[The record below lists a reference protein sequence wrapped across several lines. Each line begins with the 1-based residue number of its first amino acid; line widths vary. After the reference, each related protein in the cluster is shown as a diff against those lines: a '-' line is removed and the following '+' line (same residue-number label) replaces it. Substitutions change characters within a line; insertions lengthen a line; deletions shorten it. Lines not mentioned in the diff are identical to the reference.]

1 MWYQFLCEDGC
12 GNKNDQDC
20 DVRESVRGRHLV
32 RKYHISA
39 AFRVPQ
45 SKQRYAEDRRVALRR
60 VITVTTPRA
69 PLNND
74 PDGVKLEPDR
84 LPVLSGN
91 NTPPGKLFPGNFLS
105 GRVLI

>member
-1 MWYQFLCEDGC
+1 
-12 GNKNDQDC
+12 
-20 DVRESVRGRHLV
+20 V

-45 SKQRYAEDRRVALRR
+45 SKRRYVEDRRVALRR
-60 VITVTTPRA
+60 VITFATPRA

-91 NTPPGKLFPGNFLS
+91 NTLPGKLFQGIFYLAAC
-105 GRVLI
+105 